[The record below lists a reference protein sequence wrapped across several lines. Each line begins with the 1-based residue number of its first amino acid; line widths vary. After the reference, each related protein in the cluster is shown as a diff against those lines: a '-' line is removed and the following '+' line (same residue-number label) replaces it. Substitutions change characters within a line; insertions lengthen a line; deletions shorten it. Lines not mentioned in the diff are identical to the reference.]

1 MFRKTHLK
9 TACYPLAWLWLF
21 PLLIQGQPCV
31 PVPSGLISWWPGQ
44 GNALDS
50 GSTNHGT
57 LIGNVSYAA
66 AKVGQGFVFD
76 GNGDG
81 VNVGNPTSL
90 HLQDFT
96 VEAWIKRNST
106 TQVSLDAGGGVIF
119 GCGIDGYALGFFDDG
134 HLYLSKPGDPSFV
147 SSSSQITDTNFHH
160 VAWTK
165 AGTSVVFYIDG
176 IAYPAA
182 SFTSSFIF
190 TSQIAI
196 GARGDN
202 SGNSFLGLIDDLA
215 VFSRAIS
222 AAEVQSI
229 YNARRFG
236 MCGLPP
242 VIVADPQSWT
252 VRAGTNVT
260 FNVVASGTSPLG
272 YQWLFNNTNI
282 IVGAT
287 NSSLALS
294 NVQPA
299 TNGTY
304 TVIISNSINS
314 VTSAPADLS
323 VRYAFVF
330 GNGQNLTNTQYSFI
344 GSVNIQLQTFFTNG
358 TLFYTLDGSQP
369 SFASAQYTGTF
380 AVNQSSILRVI
391 TYSADFFQSWEI
403 DPITVTIVPIYSLM
417 ATTAG
422 GGTVSVTPT
431 NGPYVNNTVINVTA
445 TPTNGWT
452 FLSWL
457 GDASGTNAVIA
468 LTMNRNKS
476 VQALFGTTLSTT
488 VAGNGSVALIPPGG
502 IYPFG
507 TIIQLYAVPQSGN
520 YFALWGNAGSGSS
533 NPLNF
538 TLTNA
543 NPTVSSVFGS
553 LSPGEFTLTVIPNGL
568 GQVTVNPQANRY
580 HSGDSVTLT
589 PVPDAGQQ
597 FIDWSGDAGG
607 TSSPLIV
614 VMNPSK
620 TITASFTRR
629 PRLDVPSG
637 VNALNEQGFRL
648 TLTAEFGGHYRLD
661 GSTNLLEWTELVTL
675 TNTYGSTQFADESA
689 TNLPRRFYKA
699 VTVP

>member
-50 GSTNHGT
+50 GKTNHGT

-215 VFSRAIS
+215 VFSRALS

-229 YNARRFG
+229 YNAG
-236 MCGLPP
+236 NQGKCGLPP
-242 VIVADPQSWT
+242 SIISQPASRTNRVGDDAMFTVAAT
-252 VRAGTNVT
+252 
-260 FNVVASGTSPLG
+260 GTSPLS
-272 YQWLFNNTNI
+272 YQWRYNTTN
-282 IVGAT
+282 IVGART
-287 NSSLALS
+287 FRL
-294 NVQPA
+294 P
-299 TNGTY
+299 
-304 TVIISNSINS
+304 TV
-314 VTSAPADLS
+314 
-323 VRYAFVF
+323 
-330 GNGQNLTNTQYSFI
+330 G
-344 GSVNIQLQTFFTNG
+344 
-358 TLFYTLDGSQP
+358 
-369 SFASAQYTGTF
+369 
-380 AVNQSSILRVI
+380 
-391 TYSADFFQSWEI
+391 
-403 DPITVTIVPIYSLM
+403 ITV
-417 ATTAG
+417 
-422 GGTVSVTPT
+422 
-431 NGPYVNNTVINVTA
+431 
-445 TPTNGWT
+445 
-452 FLSWL
+452 SW
-457 GDASGTNAVIA
+457 
-468 LTMNRNKS
+468 
-476 VQALFGTTLSTT
+476 
-488 VAGNGSVALIPPGG
+488 
-502 IYPFG
+502 
-507 TIIQLYAVPQSGN
+507 
-520 YFALWGNAGSGSS
+520 
-533 NPLNF
+533 
-538 TLTNA
+538 
-543 NPTVSSVFGS
+543 
-553 LSPGEFTLTVIPNGL
+553 
-568 GQVTVNPQANRY
+568 
-580 HSGDSVTLT
+580 
-589 PVPDAGQQ
+589 
-597 FIDWSGDAGG
+597 
-607 TSSPLIV
+607 
-614 VMNPSK
+614 
-620 TITASFTRR
+620 
-629 PRLDVPSG
+629 
-637 VNALNEQGFRL
+637 
-648 TLTAEFGGHYRLD
+648 
-661 GSTNLLEWTELVTL
+661 
-675 TNTYGSTQFADESA
+675 
-689 TNLPRRFYKA
+689 
-699 VTVP
+699 